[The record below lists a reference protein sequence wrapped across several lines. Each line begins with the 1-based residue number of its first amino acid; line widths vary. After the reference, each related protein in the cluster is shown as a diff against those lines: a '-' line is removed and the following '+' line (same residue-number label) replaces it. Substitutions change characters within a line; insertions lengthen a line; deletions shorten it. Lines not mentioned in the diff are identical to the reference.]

1 MSATPRLSAM
11 KTLAVT
17 ILAFLAGVG
26 AAWHVRD
33 QMDARFQRAA
43 IQYAAKVA
51 VRQLAANKAIDTRV
65 VAAQAR
71 VVTVTRIITEQ
82 VPVYV
87 TPLAD
92 HRCIVPVGFVRI
104 HDAAAGGVPP
114 LPFGAGQSADAAS
127 GIGLSTVA
135 ETLTSNYAIANTCAV
150 QLKGWQDW
158 YVAQSAAWPGQ

>member
-82 VPVYV
+82 VPVSV
-87 TPLAD
+87 TP
-92 HRCIVPVGFVRI
+92 GFVRI